1 MRQTRDHLEL
11 KAFIQR
17 CRRADLDKLIKL
29 TNLPRG
35 GLKQDIQL
43 RLISY
48 LDQDPSTEF
57 LSALNELRGLM
68 YNPVNF
74 QFQQSNGNF
83 DPHCP
88 SSDIPASLMYLRDS
102 TIRCPTESS
111 KNSGGPNSCLT
122 GTKISCSLQKE
133 QLNHNPY
140 VVQPN
145 INVFGQSSPDEL
157 DSTKNRQQ
165 KSQQTD
171 SSDQLPQSPLFPGNP
186 VINPS
191 VWSSW
196 ESVKKLLPENRVTIS
211 QSCTSGKSQNLSSFN
226 PHSQTNVASSLPI
239 LSNSAMSD
247 GHSKINV
254 HSECPQSSIHTHS
267 TDSRKATVTHK
278 IGQLIT
284 LAGVDGSFR
293 LPAVLPGFHFK
304 ESPFFKL
311 IDVLLPPQ
319 IILPAHIGFATGRR
333 SYDRS
338 LALRFTS
345 DQVETITYHCW
356 RGADERMEF
365 GVQVIMRF
373 ARLDPQACQDL
384 VQAYELY
391 GSRKSS
397 SLSSDKL
404 IQIPLAED
412 SLPVHLIIQ
421 VNGRPIQL
429 PPLLPSNRPGM
440 DGRRNP
446 RPINITQ
453 SLHVSPTVPNYIK
466 LTWTHDY
473 SSYTYNVVG
482 IYLMRRRSPQQLCG
496 LLHSTSFQNANV
508 MKMEI
513 MKKLSPNATT
523 GNIGSV
529 NSQSQSSACN
539 ENDDDDDDLVMP
551 NTLPVQL
558 LCPLSKCR
566 IEVPVRGRNCRHVQC
581 YDATTYLIINERKPT
596 WNCPVC
602 DGKAVYEDLI
612 VDGLFLEI
620 LNSKRS
626 QDLEEII
633 FHSDGSWSALG
644 EEMTSNQS
652 ENTNCNNDNNAD
664 NSNSKIPSELSPC
677 TDYNQLY
684 SLQESPYAS
693 SHITSNSIR
702 STTDS
707 AGSSSFV
714 PSFNTLSPAS
724 SINSLSNTNNSYP
737 NTLSMSPALTVRAV
751 TTTPL
756 IRNDVDNISVPNT
769 TKTTSTTS
777 TTSTNYQT
785 SVTVQSSRDKEQ
797 NQHISQEISSFT
809 IDLTLSDD
817 ENEQQGISSRE
828 TASSIQVPTKDNNSS
843 SRPVN
848 TVTSHSSSSSSSSSL
863 SPQFPPSDLS
873 QSSHYSESNYQPP
886 FSLHTSNRPSSITL
900 SSASYSKSCNQSI
913 SIPPVYS
920 SESNSTQSVSVSQ
933 NLVVPNV
940 SVINASSNQ
949 RRYPPVSS
957 EQKQVQ
963 GPATNIPCSVTQSD
977 VPVSLPSIVT
987 SATCGGKRPS
997 SSDYNFSSLNFYQ
1010 SGTQSVSN
1018 NNGSRCSSTVQTT
1031 SISNESSQ
1039 YSYPT
1044 AKVPRIEIPHSQHYG
1059 SSSTQSQGSYS
1070 NNNSSGYNSSRR
1082 YTNSPSGSNP
1092 YTYHSNITRQMP
1104 SDGYHSNRL
1113 TSSTFHSGQSSDHF
1127 YHNEHTPNAS
1137 SRYSYYNP
1145 NESGNNNINNANRTY
1160 CYYPSSRHA
1169 SYPTSDSG
1177 TIYPHNRQLSSHIRG
1192 PYETH
1197 HRNVMNNT
1205 LPRDPLHHNS
1215 QMRSSDMTNST
1226 YCGNSVD
1233 SRRGFH

>member
-1 MRQTRDHLEL
+1 MRQTRDLLEL

-57 LSALNELRGLM
+57 LSALHELRGLM
-68 YNPVNF
+68 YSPVNL

-88 SSDIPASLMYLRDS
+88 SNDLPSSFVYLRDP
-102 TIRCPTESS
+102 TIRCSTESS
-111 KNSGGPNSCLT
+111 KNSSGPNPCVT
-122 GTKISCSLQKE
+122 GTKTSCVLQKE
-133 QLNHNPY
+133 QLRHNPY

-145 INVFGQSSPDEL
+145 TSVFEQSSPDEL
-157 DSTKNRQQ
+157 NSTRSRQQ
-165 KSQQTD
+165 KSQQTV
-171 SSDQLPQSPLFPGNP
+171 SSNELTQSSLFPGNP

-196 ESVKKLLPENRVTIS
+196 ESVNKLLPENRVTTS
-211 QSCTSGKSQNLSSFN
+211 QSHTSGKSQNFN
-226 PHSQTNVASSLPI
+226 PHSQTNVALPIPI

-247 GHSKINV
+247 GHSEIHV
-254 HSECPQSSIHTHS
+254 HSECPQSSIHTLS
-267 TDSRKATVTHK
+267 TDSRKAAVTHK
-278 IGQLIT
+278 IGPLIT

-293 LPAVLPGFHFK
+293 LPAVLPEFNFK

-356 RGADERMEF
+356 RGSDERMEF

-373 ARLDPQACQDL
+373 ARLDPQACQHL
-384 VQAYELY
+384 VQTYELY

-397 SLSSDKL
+397 SLSLDKL

-496 LLHSTSFQNANV
+496 LLHSTSFQNASV

-513 MKKLSPNATT
+513 IKKLSPNATT

-529 NSQSQSSACN
+529 NNQSQSLARN
-539 ENDDDDDDLVMP
+539 ENDDDDDDDLVMP

-644 EEMTSNQS
+644 EEMASNQS
-652 ENTNCNNDNNAD
+652 ENTNDNNTN
-664 NSNSKIPSELSPC
+664 NSNSRNPSEPSPC

-702 STTDS
+702 SATDS
-707 AGSSSFV
+707 AGSSFV

-724 SINSLSNTNNSYP
+724 SINSLSNPNNSYP
-737 NTLSMSPALTVRAV
+737 NTLSMSPALAVRTAAI
-751 TTTPL
+751 TPL
-756 IRNDVDNISVPNT
+756 IRNDVDNISAPNT

-777 TTSTNYQT
+777 TTINTNYQV

-797 NQHISQEISSFT
+797 NQYISQEIPSFT

-817 ENEQQGISSRE
+817 ENEQQGISARE
-828 TASSIQVPTKDNNSS
+828 TASSIQVPTKNNNSS
-843 SRPVN
+843 SRPIN
-848 TVTSHSSSSSSSSSL
+848 TVTSYSSSSSSSSSSL

-873 QSSHYSESNYQPP
+873 QSSHYSENNYQHP
-886 FSLHTSNRPSSITL
+886 FSLNTSNKPSSTAL
-900 SSASYSKSCNQSI
+900 SSTSNSKSSNQSS
-913 SIPPVYS
+913 SIPLVYS
-920 SESNSTQSVSVSQ
+920 SEPNSTQSVSVSQ
-933 NLVVPNV
+933 NLGVPSV
-940 SVINASSNQ
+940 SVTNVPSNQ

-957 EQKQVQ
+957 EQKLVQ
-963 GPATNIPCSVTQSD
+963 GPATSILCSATKSD

-987 SATCGGKRPS
+987 SASCGGKRPS
-997 SSDYNFSSLNFYQ
+997 SSDYNFSSLNFHQ

-1018 NNGSRCSSTVQTT
+1018 NHGLRYSPTVHTT
-1031 SISNESSQ
+1031 SVSNESGQ
-1039 YSYPT
+1039 YSFPI

-1070 NNNSSGYNSSRR
+1070 NNNNNNGYNNSRR
-1082 YTNSPSGSNP
+1082 CTNSPSGSNS

-1127 YHNEHTPNAS
+1127 YPNEHTTNTS
-1137 SRYSYYNP
+1137 SRYTYYNP
-1145 NESGNNNINNANRTY
+1145 NESGSNNSNTNRTY
-1160 CYYPSSRHA
+1160 CYYPSSRHV

-1177 TIYPHNRQLSSHIRG
+1177 TIYPYNRQSSSHIRS

-1197 HRNVMNNT
+1197 HRNVINNS
-1205 LPRDPLHHNS
+1205 LPRDTLHNS
-1215 QMRSSDMTNST
+1215 QMRSSDITNST

>member
-1 MRQTRDHLEL
+1 MRQTRDLLEL

-57 LSALNELRGLM
+57 LSALHELRGLI
-68 YNPVNF
+68 YSPVNL

-88 SSDIPASLMYLRDS
+88 SNDLPSSFVYLRDP
-102 TIRCPTESS
+102 TIRCSTQSS
-111 KNSGGPNSCLT
+111 KNSSGPNPCLT
-122 GTKISCSLQKE
+122 GTKTSCVLQKE
-133 QLNHNPY
+133 QLRHNPY

-145 INVFGQSSPDEL
+145 TSVFEQSSPDEL
-157 DSTKNRQQ
+157 NSTRSRQQ
-165 KSQQTD
+165 KSQQSV
-171 SSDQLPQSPLFPGNP
+171 SSNELTQSSLFPGNP

-196 ESVKKLLPENRVTIS
+196 ESVNKLLPENRVTTS
-211 QSCTSGKSQNLSSFN
+211 QSYTSGKSQNVSNFN
-226 PHSQTNVASSLPI
+226 PHSRTTVAPSIPI

-247 GHSKINV
+247 GHSEIHV
-254 HSECPQSSIHTHS
+254 HSECPQSSIHTLG
-267 TDSRKATVTHK
+267 TESRKAAVTHK
-278 IGQLIT
+278 IGPLIT

-293 LPAVLPGFHFK
+293 LPAVLPEFHFK

-356 RGADERMEF
+356 RGSDERMEF

-384 VQAYELY
+384 VQTYELY

-397 SLSSDKL
+397 SLSLDKL

-496 LLHSTSFQNANV
+496 LLHSTSFQNASV

-513 MKKLSPNATT
+513 IKKLSPNATT

-529 NSQSQSSACN
+529 NNQSQSLARN
-539 ENDDDDDDLVMP
+539 ENDDDDDDDLVMP

-644 EEMTSNQS
+644 EEMASNQS
-652 ENTNCNNDNNAD
+652 ENTNDNNTN
-664 NSNSKIPSELSPC
+664 NSNSRNRSEPSPC

-702 STTDS
+702 SATDS

-724 SINSLSNTNNSYP
+724 SINSLSNPNNSYP
-737 NTLSMSPALTVRAV
+737 NTLSVSPALAVRTAAI
-751 TTTPL
+751 TPL
-756 IRNDVDNISVPNT
+756 IRNDVDNSSVPNT

-777 TTSTNYQT
+777 TTTNTIYQA

-797 NQHISQEISSFT
+797 NQYISQEIPSFT

-817 ENEQQGISSRE
+817 ENEQQSISARE
-828 TASSIQVPTKDNNSS
+828 TA
-843 SRPVN
+843 
-848 TVTSHSSSSSSSSSL
+848 
-863 SPQFPPSDLS
+863 
-873 QSSHYSESNYQPP
+873 
-886 FSLHTSNRPSSITL
+886 IT
-900 SSASYSKSCNQSI
+900 SAS
-913 SIPPVYS
+913 
-920 SESNSTQSVSVSQ
+920 
-933 NLVVPNV
+933 
-940 SVINASSNQ
+940 
-949 RRYPPVSS
+949 
-957 EQKQVQ
+957 
-963 GPATNIPCSVTQSD
+963 
-977 VPVSLPSIVT
+977 
-987 SATCGGKRPS
+987 CGSKRPS

-1018 NNGSRCSSTVQTT
+1018 NNGLRYSSTVHTT
-1031 SISNESSQ
+1031 SVSNESGQ
-1039 YSYPT
+1039 YSLPI

-1070 NNNSSGYNSSRR
+1070 NNNGYNNSRR
-1082 YTNSPSGSNP
+1082 CTNSPSGSNS

-1127 YHNEHTPNAS
+1127 YPNEHTTNTS
-1137 SRYSYYNP
+1137 SRYTYYNP
-1145 NESGNNNINNANRTY
+1145 NESGSNNSNTNRTY
-1160 CYYPSSRHA
+1160 CYYPSSRHV

-1177 TIYPHNRQLSSHIRG
+1177 TIYPYNRQPSSHIRS

-1197 HRNVMNNT
+1197 HRNVINSS
-1205 LPRDPLHHNS
+1205 LPRDTLHHNS
-1215 QMRSSDMTNST
+1215 QMRSSDITNST
-1226 YCGNSVD
+1226 YCGSSVD

>member
-57 LSALNELRGLM
+57 LSALNELRGLV

-157 DSTKNRQQ
+157 DLTKNRQQ

-171 SSDQLPQSPLFPGNP
+171 SSNQLPQSSLFPGNP

-196 ESVKKLLPENRVTIS
+196 ESVRKLLPENRVTIS

-254 HSECPQSSIHTHS
+254 HSECPQSSIHTYS

-523 GNIGSV
+523 GNISSV

-539 ENDDDDDDLVMP
+539 ENGDDDDDLVMP

-684 SLQESPYAS
+684 SLKESPYAS

-751 TTTPL
+751 ATTPL
-756 IRNDVDNISVPNT
+756 IRNDVDSISVPNT
-769 TKTTSTTS
+769 AKTTSTTS

-785 SVTVQSSRDKEQ
+785 LVTVQSSRDKEQ

-817 ENEQQGISSRE
+817 ENEQQGISYRE
-828 TASSIQVPTKDNNSS
+828 TAI
-843 SRPVN
+843 
-848 TVTSHSSSSSSSSSL
+848 
-863 SPQFPPSDLS
+863 
-873 QSSHYSESNYQPP
+873 
-886 FSLHTSNRPSSITL
+886 
-900 SSASYSKSCNQSI
+900 
-913 SIPPVYS
+913 
-920 SESNSTQSVSVSQ
+920 
-933 NLVVPNV
+933 
-940 SVINASSNQ
+940 
-949 RRYPPVSS
+949 
-957 EQKQVQ
+957 
-963 GPATNIPCSVTQSD
+963 
-977 VPVSLPSIVT
+977 T

-1031 SISNESSQ
+1031 SVSDESSQ

-1044 AKVPRIEIPHSQHYG
+1044 AKVPRIEILHSQHYG

-1070 NNNSSGYNSSRR
+1070 NNNNSGYNSSRR
-1082 YTNSPSGSNP
+1082 YTNSPSASNP

-1197 HRNVMNNT
+1197 HRNVTNNT